1 MAQHKPQEE
10 EAGEMMLKKVDAKPG
25 LRRSR
30 AFHWEASPVRK
41 RQKVEEKK
49 FVCDTLLDNETQ
61 AGPAVDDD
69 GLIRNCIS

>member
-1 MAQHKPQEE
+1 MAQHKPQEEE

-25 LRRSR
+25 
-30 AFHWEASPVRK
+30 ASPVRK

-61 AGPAVDDD
+61 ADPAVDDD
-69 GLIRNCIS
+69 GFDSQLYQLNVLNPLK

>member
-1 MAQHKPQEE
+1 
-10 EAGEMMLKKVDAKPG
+10 MLRKVGAKPG

-30 AFHWEASPVRK
+30 AFLWEASPVRK

-61 AGPAVDDD
+61 ADPAVDDD
-69 GLIRNCIS
+69 GFDSQLCQLNVLNPLK